1 MTRSNRTLTQFVIG
15 KIDEYLDLG
24 PDRFV
29 NATGGNSSVTL
40 TREADKDVLEVWLF
54 GEPIA
59 ELVFLDGRFEGVILS
74 DGNFYDKAGRPS
86 RTTRERLNGILDYLG
101 EICFIPDGVRV
112 FIDPEDERTYVGRK
126 AKRLPFGK
134 GHKAISIAAH
144 PVQLEIDHEQ

>member
-1 MTRSNRTLTQFVIG
+1 MTRSNRALTQFVIG

-29 NATGGNSSVTL
+29 NAAGGNSSVTL
-40 TREADKDVLEVWLF
+40 TREADKDVLGVWLF

-59 ELVFLDGRFEGVILS
+59 ELLFLGGRFEGVILS

-86 RTTRERLNGILDYLG
+86 RTTRERLNGILDHLG
-101 EICFIPDGVRV
+101 EICFIPEGVRV

-134 GHKAISIAAH
+134 GHKGVAITAH